1 MIKVDLGQGFRFSSV
16 CCRVILQQG
25 SRMYLLDA
33 EGNGMHSTATECKFN
48 QSNEWERVM
57 SFYRYVVITMN
68 FTINMSICSSLFIHN
83 SSDKKIVASISKLQ
97 KLALEEADR
106 DTGDAGDAGDTDNI
120 GGTLTG

>member
-25 SRMYLLDA
+25 SRMYLPLYLSDVG
-33 EGNGMHSTATECKFN
+33 GNRMHSTATECKFN

-83 SSDKKIVASISKLQ
+83 SSDRKIVTSINKLQ
-97 KLALEEADR
+97 KLEEADSW
-106 DTGDAGDAGDTDNI
+106 DTGDADNI
-120 GGTLTG
+120 GDALTG

>member
-1 MIKVDLGQGFRFSSV
+1 MIFTWRKVGIQRQL
-16 CCRVILQQG
+16 
-25 SRMYLLDA
+25 
-33 EGNGMHSTATECKFN
+33 
-48 QSNEWERVM
+48 ERVM

>member
-1 MIKVDLGQGFRFSSV
+1 MIKVDLGQSFRFSSV

-83 SSDKKIVASISKLQ
+83 SSDRKIVTSINKLQ
-97 KLALEEADR
+97 KLEEADSWH
-106 DTGDAGDAGDTDNI
+106 TGDADNI
-120 GGTLTG
+120 GDALTG

>member
-1 MIKVDLGQGFRFSSV
+1 MIKVDLGQSFRFSSV

-25 SRMYLLDA
+25 SRMYLSDA